1 MSTKI
6 IKSRIYVLVF
16 LTFLFGLTPVMSA
29 NADELES
36 LRQTSKAFSSVAKNA
51 IPAVVFIKVEKTLE
65 SGPVMTPGTPFQHND
80 PFGFFGDEFFE
91 RFFRDRFPR
100 QPRKYRQMGQGSGFI
115 ISADGYIL
123 TNNHVVG
130 DADVITVKLHDGREF
145 DAKIIGS
152 DEKSDVAVIK
162 IDGKNLSTMP
172 LGNSDKLE
180 IGEWVIAIGNPFGLT
195 ESLTFGIV
203 SAKGRSTVGIADY
216 EDFIQTDAAI
226 NPGNSGGPLINLDGE
241 AIGINTAIFSQSG
254 GNMGIGFAIPINMAK
269 SIKDQLLKKGKV
281 TRGQLGV
288 IIGELTKDL
297 ADYFEI
303 DSTKGVVVND
313 VLKGSPAEK
322 AGLETGDIILKI
334 NDSDVESVG
343 HLRNTIAMVSPGSK
357 VKLLIYRNGKEKTIT
372 VKIGE
377 LSDTIAQADVSDLS
391 KKLGLTVQSL
401 TEDTGRFYGR
411 RLKEGVIVSRVDSG
425 SPAERA
431 GIRPGTIIVSVNQ
444 KKVGS
449 VEEFNE
455 ALQESVETKKV
466 LLLIRA
472 ERYTRFVVIPFK

>member
-1 MSTKI
+1 MNTKI